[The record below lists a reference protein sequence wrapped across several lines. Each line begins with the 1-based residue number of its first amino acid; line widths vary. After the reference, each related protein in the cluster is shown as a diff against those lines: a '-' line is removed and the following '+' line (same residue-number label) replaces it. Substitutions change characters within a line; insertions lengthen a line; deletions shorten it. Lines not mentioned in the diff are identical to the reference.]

1 MHINRQERWRQAA
14 ASRTPLPWRGNAE
27 SGRGKSRSGRAAAAA
42 ACQAALLLVVGA
54 VSCPAQANGQEELW
68 RCPRLLMDAECD
80 QYRQRLDQAGGEDAR
95 ARIRREYEQVLT
107 ERREACPYS
116 MTQLPVNMRRIP
128 AQAGLLAR

>member
-14 ASRTPLPWRGNAE
+14 ASRTPLPWRGGAE
-27 SGRGKSRSGRAAAAA
+27 SGRGKSRSGRAAAA

-95 ARIRREYEQVLT
+95 MRIRREYEQVLA
-107 ERREACPYS
+107 ERQEACPYAT
-116 MTQLPVNMRRIP
+116 TQLPRDMRRVP
-128 AQAGLLAR
+128 TQTGLLVR